1 MSGRTLNVPEAWDET
16 TEVLILG
23 SGGAALTAAVTAAV
37 EGRRVTVLE
46 KAPVLGGTTAISGGG
61 VWIPANHHVGEVGV
75 EDSREEAL
83 GYLRACSPYAEQWLL
98 ETIVDRG
105 IEMVHF
111 LEDRAGLFFRPWPSQ
126 GGTIDYRPWLDG
138 AKHGGRTLDGYKVPI
153 SDLGEW
159 ADKMRTAGQSFWVR
173 DKFDYYI
180 NRMHTGKAASTDRT
194 LYAATS
200 TDGAGSPQVVE
211 DAPPPPDSYA
221 SGGALIA
228 QLLRAC
234 LANGVTLVVNAR
246 AGSLVL
252 EDGRVTGV
260 IAEVD
265 GQPRAYRAE
274 TGVVVATGGFAH
286 SERLKRQLLTRPIV
300 LTCAAETN
308 EGDGHLMGMAIGAE
322 LENIGDAWWTPM
334 VDAGA
339 PGRGPLQGSLARAE
353 RAMPHCIMVNR
364 RGRRFV
370 NEATNYYD
378 VVESMGSLS
387 QPTNMPAYMV
397 FDHHFYE
404 TYELMRAVPQTP
416 GEMPEW
422 LTRGET
428 LEELAAQLGID
439 GAGLV
444 ATVERFNENARRG
457 EDPDFDRGA
466 NPWDLEWGDPDNTPN
481 PSLGPLD
488 TAPFYA
494 LEIRPGA
501 FDTKGGLRVNE
512 HAQVISAD
520 DQLPIEGL
528 YAAGNSSSGS
538 VPGAYAGPG
547 ATLGPALTFGYIAGM
562 HLAAAAG
569 DGVPAADAAVRQ
581 PS

>member
-1 MSGRTLNVPEAWDET
+1 MSEQTLNVPEAWDEST
-16 TEVLILG
+16 DVLVLG
-23 SGGAALTAAVTAAV
+23 SGGAALTAAVAAAV

-61 VWIPANHHVGEVGV
+61 VWVPNNHHVGEAGV
-75 EDSREEAL
+75 SDSREEAL
-83 GYLRACSPYAEQWLL
+83 TYLRKCSPHAEDWLL
-98 ETIVDRG
+98 ETIVDKG
-105 IEMVHF
+105 EEMVHF
-111 LEDRAGLFFRPWPSQ
+111 LEDRAGMFFRPWPSQ
-126 GGTIDYRPWLDG
+126 GGTIDYRPWLEG

-159 ADKMRTAGQSFWVR
+159 APKMRTAGQSFWVR
-173 DKFDYYI
+173 DKFEYYV

-194 LYAATS
+194 LYSAAS
-200 TDGAGSPQVVE
+200 TDGAGSPSVE
-211 DAPPPPDSYA
+211 DEAPPAPDAYA

-234 LANGVTLVVNAR
+234 LAHGVTLVVNAR
-246 AGSLVL
+246 AHALVV
-252 EDGRVTGV
+252 ENGRVTGALATV
-260 IAEVD
+260 EGAE
-265 GQPRAYRAE
+265 RAYRAE
-274 TGVVVATGGFAH
+274 GGVVVATGGFAH
-286 SERLKRQLLTRPIV
+286 SERLKRQLLMRPIE

-322 LENIGDAWWTPM
+322 LSNIGDAWWTPM

-353 RAMPHCIMVNR
+353 RGMPHCIMVNR

-387 QPTNMPAYMV
+387 QPANMPAYMV

-404 TYELMRAVPQTP
+404 TYELMRAVPQEP
-416 GEMPEW
+416 GVWPEW
-422 LTRGET
+422 LHTGET
-428 LEELAAQLGID
+428 LEALAESLGVD
-439 GAGLV
+439 AAGLA
-444 ATVERFNENARRG
+444 ATVERFNGFAAQG
-457 EDPDFDRGA
+457 EDPDFGRGG

-488 TAPFYA
+488 TPPFYA
-494 LEIRPGA
+494 VEIRPGA

-512 HAQVISAD
+512 NAQVISAAD
-520 DQLPIEGL
+520 ERPIPGL
-528 YAAGNSSSGS
+528 YAAGNSSSAS
-538 VPGAYAGPG
+538 TPGAYPGPG
-547 ATLGPALTFGYIAGM
+547 ATLGPALTFGYIAGL
-562 HLAAAAG
+562 HAAAALA
-569 DGVPAADAAVRQ
+569 VPAERLTA
-581 PS
+581 